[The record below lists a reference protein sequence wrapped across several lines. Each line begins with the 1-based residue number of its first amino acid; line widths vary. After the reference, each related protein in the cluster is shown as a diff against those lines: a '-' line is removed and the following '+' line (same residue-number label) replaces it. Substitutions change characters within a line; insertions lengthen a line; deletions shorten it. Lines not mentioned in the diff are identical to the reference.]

1 MKEKRRTKRGSPG
14 AYLKRLVRQPPAAF
28 YRQPVVHIQCGGQVE
43 VEGCKGVLLYDESQ
57 IRLDMGGW
65 QVSLFGDELTLC
77 GVGGR
82 MLTLKGKIFR
92 AEFSNER

>member
-1 MKEKRRTKRGSPG
+1 M
-14 AYLKRLVRQPPAAF
+14 
-28 YRQPVVHIQCGGQVE
+28 
-43 VEGCKGVLLYDESQ
+43 LYDENQ

-65 QVSLFGDELTLC
+65 QVSLYGDELTLC

>member
-1 MKEKRRTKRGSPG
+1 MKQKRRKKRESPG
-14 AYLKRLVRQPPAAF
+14 AYFKRLVGQPPAGF
-28 YRQPVVHIQCGGQVE
+28 YSRPVLHIQCGGQVE

-65 QVSLFGDELTLC
+65 QVSLYGDELTLC

-82 MLTLKGKIFR
+82 MLTLKGQIFR

>member
-1 MKEKRRTKRGSPG
+1 MKRKRKTKGEGPG
-14 AYLKRLVRQPPAAF
+14 AYLWRLARQPPSAF
-28 YRQPVVHIQCGGQVE
+28 YHQPVLHIQCGSLVE

-57 IRLDMGGW
+57 IKLDMGGW

-82 MLTLKGKIFR
+82 MLTLKGRVFR
-92 AEFSNER
+92 AEFSNEG

>member
-1 MKEKRRTKRGSPG
+1 MKQKRRAKRESPG
-14 AYLKRLVRQPPAAF
+14 AYFKRLIWQPPASF
-28 YRQPVVHIQCGGQVE
+28 YHQPVLHIQCGGQVE
-43 VEGCKGVLLYDESQ
+43 VEGRKGVLLYDESQ

-65 QVSLFGDELTLC
+65 QVSLYGDELALC

-92 AEFSNER
+92 AEFSNEG

>member
-1 MKEKRRTKRGSPG
+1 MHVLPQRAKGEALPALVIAEACSRCDFLRLPAVQTRQRRAP
-14 AYLKRLVRQPPAAF
+14 
-28 YRQPVVHIQCGGQVE
+28 HC
-43 VEGCKGVLLYDESQ
+43 CKGVLLYDESQ

-65 QVSLFGDELTLC
+65 QVSLYGDELTLC

>member
-1 MKEKRRTKRGSPG
+1 M
-14 AYLKRLVRQPPAAF
+14 
-28 YRQPVVHIQCGGQVE
+28 
-43 VEGCKGVLLYDESQ
+43 EGCKGVLLYDENQ

-65 QVSLFGDELTLC
+65 QVSLYGDELALC

>member
-1 MKEKRRTKRGSPG
+1 MKQRRRAKRESPG
-14 AYLKRLVRQPPAAF
+14 AYFKRLIRQPPASF
-28 YRQPVVHIQCGGQVE
+28 YHQPVLHIQCGGQVE

-57 IRLDMGGW
+57 IRLGMGGW
-65 QVSLFGDELTLC
+65 QVSLYGDELALC

-92 AEFSNER
+92 AEFSNEG

>member
-1 MKEKRRTKRGSPG
+1 MKQKRRAKRESPG
-14 AYLKRLVRQPPAAF
+14 AYFKRLIRQPPASF
-28 YRQPVVHIQCGGQVE
+28 YHQPVLHIQCGGQVE

-65 QVSLFGDELTLC
+65 QVSLYGDELALC

-82 MLTLKGKIFR
+82 MLTLKG
-92 AEFSNER
+92 

>member
-1 MKEKRRTKRGSPG
+1 MKHKRKTRRESPG
-14 AYLKRLVRQPPAAF
+14 TYLKRLVRQPPAAF
-28 YRQPVVHIQCGGQVE
+28 YRQPVLHIQCGGQVE

-65 QVSLFGDELTLC
+65 QVSLYGDELILC

-82 MLTLKGKIFR
+82 MLTQKGRIFR